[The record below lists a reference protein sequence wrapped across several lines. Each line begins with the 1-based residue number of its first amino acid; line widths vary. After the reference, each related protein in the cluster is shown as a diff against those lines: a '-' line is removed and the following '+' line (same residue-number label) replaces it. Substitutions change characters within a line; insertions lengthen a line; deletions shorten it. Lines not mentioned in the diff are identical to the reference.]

1 MSGHSKWA
9 NIKNRKGAQDKKR
22 SETFTRASKNI
33 MTAIRE
39 GGGNS
44 NPESN
49 ASLRE
54 AIEKARA
61 VNMPKENIERLL
73 QRFEERKNNLVNG
86 VFEGFGPFGVPVVIE
101 VETDNKNRI
110 LGEIKLIF
118 RNYGGSLGESSSVAF
133 LFDRVGEI
141 ELENKPDEMA
151 ELELIDAGVKDLEGE
166 NIITEVADL
175 GKILKKVR
183 EMKLPI
189 LSSGLVYKCR
199 MPIMLSDEDQVT
211 KMLDLVDELESND
224 DVINIFAGFDYAQKA

>member
-39 GGGNS
+39 AGGNS

-49 ASLRE
+49 VALRE

-73 QRFEERKNNLVNG
+73 QRFEERKNNLVSG
-86 VFEGFGPFGVPVVIE
+86 VFEGFGPFGVPIIIE
-101 VETDNKNRI
+101 AETDNKNRI

-118 RNYGGSLGESSSVAF
+118 RNYGGSLGESGSVAF

-141 ELENKPDEMA
+141 ELELRPEEVT
-151 ELELIDAGVKDLEGE
+151 ELELIDAGMKEIEGE
-166 NIITEVADL
+166 NIMTEVTDL
-175 GKILKKVR
+175 GKVLKKAR
-183 EMKLPI
+183 ELKLSI

-199 MPIMLSDEDQVT
+199 LPVMLSDEDQVAKT
-211 KMLDLVDELESND
+211 LDLVDELEAND
-224 DVINIFAGFDYAQKA
+224 DVINIFAGFDYAQKT